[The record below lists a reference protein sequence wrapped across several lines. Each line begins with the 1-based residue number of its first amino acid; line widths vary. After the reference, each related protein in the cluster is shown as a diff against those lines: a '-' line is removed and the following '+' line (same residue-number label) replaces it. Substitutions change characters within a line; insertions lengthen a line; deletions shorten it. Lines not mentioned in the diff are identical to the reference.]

1 MFTVV
6 VMGIRNKECM
16 RNEEHIFT
24 LNMAYQIPNNL
35 THLTWKLWPQQV
47 AFLMNSRPVSDN
59 QERALYNPQLMNIV
73 RQLRCKVKKYGEG
86 AGRREGRGRE
96 SARRAPPTKL
106 TGTTP
111 LYRYSERS
119 HLKTP
124 GILSHGTLVFEKGS
138 DEPFRSLTMLD
149 LWLSAKSKL
158 QGIGGGQETHCRPDL
173 ISTLSSALFTR
184 TTYPTSW
191 HCQTTHSPFPP
202 SLKLPGAPSRQQWR
216 MRDIF

>member
-16 RNEEHIFT
+16 RNKEHVFT

-47 AFLMNSRPVSDN
+47 AFPMNSRPVSDN
-59 QERALYNPQLMNIV
+59 QERALYNPLLTNNV
-73 RQLRCKVKKYGEG
+73 RQLRCKVKEYGEG

-96 SARRAPPTKL
+96 SARCAPPTKL
-106 TGTTP
+106 TGTSP

-158 QGIGGGQETHCRPDL
+158 QGMGGGRAGNPLQARPYLHPFQCFVHKNDL
-173 ISTLSSALFTR
+173 PDIMALPVHTF
-184 TTYPTSW
+184 SL
-191 HCQTTHSPFPP
+191 P
-202 SLKLPGAPSRQQWR
+202 SLS
-216 MRDIF
+216 